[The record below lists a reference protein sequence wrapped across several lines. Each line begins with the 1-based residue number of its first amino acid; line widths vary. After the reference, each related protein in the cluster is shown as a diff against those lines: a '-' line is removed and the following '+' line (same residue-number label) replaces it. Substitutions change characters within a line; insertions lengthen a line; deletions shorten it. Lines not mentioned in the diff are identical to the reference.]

1 MKMPKRIKN
10 DAVGVSAAAK
20 IKERNMLK
28 KQRIA
33 VIFCTV
39 VLCLLIIALCVVLC
53 LADIYPFEDINGDKY
68 TRSGQYIEI
77 KVSVTP
83 DGRIISCKTTAQK
96 ESEGIGDACAKP
108 EFYTKFNGKEQS
120 TLDQV
125 DAIAGATITTNGY
138 KSAVAS
144 AFEAVKILEGGAQ

>member
-68 TRSGQYIEI
+68 TV
-77 KVSVTP
+77 KKL
-83 DGRIISCKTTAQK
+83 DGEYALFHQNGDVCDITDFQNQK
-96 ESEGIGDACAKP
+96 C
-108 EFYTKFNGKEQS
+108 
-120 TLDQV
+120 
-125 DAIAGATITTNGY
+125 
-138 KSAVAS
+138 
-144 AFEAVKILEGGAQ
+144 